1 LLIPATLYQSC
12 NSSIGDWD
20 ADWDASSHAWVNS
33 VYEHQNEI
41 GNTLEKMK
49 KKTLMLD
56 KSTYHIYL

>member
-49 KKTLMLD
+49 KKN
-56 KSTYHIYL
+56 